1 MQMRRAIPVAGAIY
15 LAVLAYIALRWDAIP
30 NPVPMHIGPG
40 GEVDQWSEKTVLS
53 VTAVTWIGVIIT
65 AAIALCAPSESLAT
79 ARREPNLQNGGDA
92 LPYSESAS
100 TRAQQLIGLTGAFL
114 GGLLVATSVLL
125 ALTQVMLVF
134 PGTVPPTLWWVV
146 FGLYM
151 GYGVVASVSLARK
164 ARQSWD
170 GFTADADEMIRVEQ
184 LKRIASMGIY
194 TEERDQMAVAVL
206 PDEPGKLQ
214 INAAHPAGRRL
225 LRRIG
230 LSIGG
235 SIVLVIV
242 LAVVA
247 L

>member
-1 MQMRRAIPVAGAIY
+1 MMLRRALSISAVIY
-15 LAVLAYIALRWDAIP
+15 LAALAFIAVRWSAIP
-30 NPVPMHIGPG
+30 DPVPVHIGPS
-40 GEVDQWSEKTVLS
+40 GEVDRWAEKNVFS
-53 VTAVTWIGVIIT
+53 VSGVTWVGVIIT

-79 ARREPNLQNGGDA
+79 ARREPKLPNGGDA

-100 TRAQQLIGLTGAFL
+100 ARAQQLIGLSGAFL
-114 GGLLVATSVLL
+114 GALLVATSVLL
-125 ALTQVMLVF
+125 ALTQVMMVS
-134 PGTVPPTLWWVV
+134 PGAVSFTLWWVV
-146 FGLYM
+146 YGLYM
-151 GYGVVASVSLARK
+151 GYVVVASVSLARK

-170 GFTADADEMIRVEQ
+170 GVAADADELIRVEQ

-194 TEERDQMAVAVL
+194 NEERDQMAVAVL

-214 INAAHPAGRRL
+214 INAAHPAGRRF

-247 L
+247 